1 VSATSGYIER
11 GRDRI
16 YFEATGHG
24 APVVLIHGFSL
35 DLRMWEPQV
44 GALARSH
51 RVIRYDVRGFGRSV
65 PVLTP
70 HASAAEDLLALFDHL
85 EIPQAHV
92 VGMSMG
98 GRIAI
103 DLALTCAD
111 RVATVVTIGA
121 VLSGFPHSDAWN
133 AKWPPMIQAAQRGDL
148 ATAKRLWLADR
159 LLTPAPDRAEV
170 AEVVRR
176 IVEECLC
183 QQFANADLLP
193 GESVPP
199 AAARLGE
206 LRVPLLVLVGAF
218 DDPDIRRI
226 AETLAAEVPGARK
239 VVIDDGSHLVNLERP
254 ERINRLLL
262 EFLDEN
268 R

>member
-1 VSATSGYIER
+1 
-11 GRDRI
+11 
-16 YFEATGHG
+16 
-24 APVVLIHGFSL
+24 VVLIHGFSL

-133 AKWPPMIQAAQRGDL
+133 AKWPPMIQASKSGDL
-148 ATAKRLWLADR
+148 ASAKRV
-159 LLTPAPDRAEV
+159 LLTDQQLTNVLARAEV
-170 AEVVRR
+170 A
-176 IVEECLC
+176 
-183 QQFANADLLP
+183 
-193 GESVPP
+193 
-199 AAARLGE
+199 
-206 LRVPLLVLVGAF
+206 
-218 DDPDIRRI
+218 
-226 AETLAAEVPGARK
+226 
-239 VVIDDGSHLVNLERP
+239 
-254 ERINRLLL
+254 
-262 EFLDEN
+262 
-268 R
+268 

>member
-1 VSATSGYIER
+1 
-11 GRDRI
+11 
-16 YFEATGHG
+16 
-24 APVVLIHGFSL
+24 
-35 DLRMWEPQV
+35 MWEPQV

-133 AKWPPMIQAAQRGDL
+133 AKWPPMIQAAKSGDL
-148 ATAKRLWLADR
+148 ASAKRV
-159 LLTPAPDRAEV
+159 LLTDQQLTNVLARAEV
-170 AEVVRR
+170 A
-176 IVEECLC
+176 
-183 QQFANADLLP
+183 
-193 GESVPP
+193 
-199 AAARLGE
+199 
-206 LRVPLLVLVGAF
+206 
-218 DDPDIRRI
+218 
-226 AETLAAEVPGARK
+226 
-239 VVIDDGSHLVNLERP
+239 
-254 ERINRLLL
+254 
-262 EFLDEN
+262 
-268 R
+268 

>member
-1 VSATSGYIER
+1 MNATRGYLER
-11 GRDRI
+11 GPDRI

-24 APVVLIHGFSL
+24 EPVVLIPGFTL

-44 GALARSH
+44 EPLARSY
-51 RVIRYDVRGFGRSV
+51 RVVRYDVRGFGRSV

-70 HASAAEDLLALFDHL
+70 HAPAAEDLLAILDHL
-85 EIPQAHV
+85 EIPQTHL

-103 DLALTCAD
+103 DFALTHAD
-111 RVATVVTIGA
+111 RVRRVVTIGA
-121 VLSGFPHSDAWN
+121 DLSGFPHSDEWN
-133 AKWPPMIQAAQRGDL
+133 AKWTPMVEAAQRGDL
-148 ATAKRLWLADR
+148 ATSKRLWLADR
-159 LLTPAPDRAEV
+159 LLTPVPDRAEV
-170 AEVVRR
+170 AEIVHR

-183 QQFANADLLP
+183 QQWANTDLLP
-193 GESVPP
+193 GEIAPP

-206 LRVPLLVLVGAF
+206 FGVPLLVLVGAH

-226 AETLAAEVPGARK
+226 ADTLATEVRGARR
-239 VVIDDGSHLVNLERP
+239 VVIEDGGHLVNLERP
-254 ERINRLLL
+254 DRINRLLL
-262 EFLDEN
+262 EFLEEK